1 MYSCLLVI
9 GIFMTN
15 FDCECFAICIVSM
28 SLGMTVRALD
38 TGRQRVV
45 SSCYDVLRCPTAVP
59 DLLGMGGCCRL
70 DVINSA
76 MPAFI
81 A

>member
-15 FDCECFAICIVSM
+15 CDCECFAICIVWM
-28 SLGMTVRALD
+28 SLRMTVRALD
-38 TGRQRVV
+38 TGRRGVV
-45 SSCYDVLRCPTAVP
+45 SSCYDVLRCPMAVP
-59 DLLGMGGCCRL
+59 DLLRAGGGCRF

-76 MPAFI
+76 MPAFT